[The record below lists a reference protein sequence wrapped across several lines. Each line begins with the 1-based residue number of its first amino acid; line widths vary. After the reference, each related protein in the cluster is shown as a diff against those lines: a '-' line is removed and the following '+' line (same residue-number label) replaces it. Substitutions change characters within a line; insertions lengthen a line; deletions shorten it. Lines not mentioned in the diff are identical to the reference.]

1 MCDQCGPTRGDGD
14 LSRRRLL
21 QVGALGLGS
30 ALLPATA
37 GAHPPAA
44 PGGGPPGRRVLLR
57 GGTVLTLDDT
67 VGDFVRGD
75 VLVEDGRIRAVGP
88 NLRAPG
94 AAAIDCTGKI
104 VTPGFVDTHRH
115 MWQALFRNSGPDTL
129 LLDYVE
135 DVLQGFNLNLTP
147 EEVYLGDLIAA
158 LSALNAGVTT
168 ILDWSHINLTPQ
180 HSDAVIQALRDS
192 GIRAVYGYG
201 PVFYHPNPARDPY
214 PRDIFRLRNRYFS
227 SEDQLLTLAMATRGS
242 FGSVP
247 QAVSEWK
254 VAREVGARITTHI
267 GVGAGGPG
275 YLKQIAD
282 ALAAASVRGLGDD
295 TTYVHA
301 CTLTDVELAMIAASG
316 GSLSLAVPV
325 ELSMGHGMPPIQR
338 GLDHGIRMS
347 LSVDVETNTPTD
359 MFTQMRAAFGLQRG
373 LKNEEHLFRIPDP
386 GLDEHRAKLLT
397 ARDVL
402 KLATIGGAE
411 ANGLGSRTGTLTP
424 GKRADLLLLDATAL
438 NVAPVSNATGA
449 VVLGMDTS
457 NVDSVM
463 VDGRFVKRDGRLVGV
478 NVDRLLAQAQNLHD
492 AVMRRNG
499 RPSLT
504 T

>member
-1 MCDQCGPTRGDGD
+1 MCEECNGG

-21 QVGALGLGS
+21 QFGAAGVGA
-30 ALLPATA
+30 AMLPAAA
-37 GAHPPAA
+37 GAHPRAA
-44 PGGGPPGRRVLLR
+44 SGGPPGRRVLLR
-57 GGTVLTLDDT
+57 GGTVLTLDD
-67 VGDFVRGD
+67 VIGDFVRAD
-75 VLVEDGRIRAVGP
+75 VLVDDGQIRAVGP
-88 NLRAPG
+88 NLRASG
-94 AAAIDCTGKI
+94 AAVVDCAGKI

-180 HSDAVIQALRDS
+180 HSDAVIQALREA
-192 GIRAVYGYG
+192 GIRAVYAYG

-214 PRDIFRLRNRYFS
+214 PRDIVRLRNRYFS
-227 SEDQLLTLAMATRGS
+227 SEDQLLTLALATRGS

-247 QAVSEWK
+247 QAVTEWK
-254 VAREVGARITTHI
+254 AAREVGARITTHI
-267 GVGAGGPG
+267 GVGAGGAG

-282 ALAAASVRGLGDD
+282 ALAAARVRGLGDD

-301 CTLTDVELAMIAASG
+301 CTLTDQELAMIAATG

-325 ELSMGHGMPPIQR
+325 ELSMGHGLPPIQR

-373 LKNEEHLFRIPDP
+373 LKNEEHLFRFPDP
-386 GLDEHRAKLLT
+386 GLDEHRAKLMT

-411 ANGLGSRTGTLTP
+411 ANGLAGKTGTLTP
-424 GKRADLLLLDATAL
+424 GKRADLLLLDATRL

-478 NVDRLLAQAQNLHD
+478 NTDRLLAQAQNLHD
-492 AVMRRNG
+492 TVMRRNG

>member
-1 MCDQCGPTRGDGD
+1 MCEECSPKRGDGD

-21 QVGALGLGS
+21 QVGAVGLGS
-30 ALLPATA
+30 ALLPSTA
-37 GAHPPAA
+37 GASPGAA
-44 PGGGPPGRRVLLR
+44 SGGPAGRRVLLR
-57 GGTVLTLDDT
+57 GGTVLTLDDAI
-67 VGDFVRGD
+67 GDFVRAD
-75 VLVEDGRIRAVGP
+75 VIVDHGQIRAVGP
-88 NLRAPG
+88 NLRASG
-94 AAAIDCTGKI
+94 AAVVDCTGKI

-214 PRDIFRLRNRYFS
+214 PNDIFRLRNRYFS

-247 QAVSEWK
+247 QAVTEWK

-267 GVGAGGPG
+267 GVGAGGAG

-282 ALAAASVRGLGDD
+282 ALSAARQRGLGDD

-301 CTLTDVELAMIAASG
+301 CTLTDQELGMIAATG

-325 ELSMGHGMPPIQR
+325 ELSMGHGLPPIQR

-373 LKNEEHLFRIPDP
+373 LKNEEHLFRLPDP
-386 GLDEHRAKLLT
+386 GLDEHRAKLMT

-402 KLATIGGAE
+402 KLATVGGAE
-411 ANGLGSRTGTLTP
+411 ANGLGSKTGTLTP
-424 GKRADLLLLDATAL
+424 GKRADLLLLDATRL
-438 NVAPVSNATGA
+438 NVAPISNATGA

-478 NVDRLLAQAQNLHD
+478 NVDRLLGQAQNLHD